1 MNLSDIN
8 IDTEL
13 IPFFDNSLNR
23 HSRDVL
29 ASLFYTLPKT
39 AEEAQARQQVIAA
52 FSANYN
58 RIKNLHSYKAD
69 IEEACEFCRRL
80 EHNVPGTITSSGKLK
95 LTLMLSGKETDRL
108 RSRSAQLLILFEK
121 IFQHYFTN
129 IDIGLFPVH
138 YKDSLRSITDILTH
152 FQKERKAFLDKG
164 NNLSTRE
171 IAEFMHRLYALYIKG
186 ALKKFWN
193 DFFLFEA
200 YLSISTT
207 SQNAGLTTAKFNE
220 NGIHITG
227 LFHPLIKHPVKNSLH
242 LDKNTFILT
251 GPNMSGKSTLLRSV
265 SLCIYLAR
273 LGLPVPAEECHVF
286 FADEI
291 NIYINAHD
299 NPQNGYSHFM
309 TEVMNLKDSIIAA
322 KEGKKV
328 FAVFDELFSGTN
340 VDDAL
345 NILSITIKGL
355 KQFTNSYFLLSTH
368 FYKLREVQTDEMN
381 HVAFYCIDSLLEDG
395 IPQFTY
401 RVKEGWSEIKFGSIL
416 FEREGLI
423 QLLT

>member
-1 MNLSDIN
+1 LNLSDLN
-8 IDTEL
+8 IDKEL

-23 HSRDVL
+23 HSRDAL
-29 ASLFYTLPKT
+29 ASLFHTLPAT
-39 AEEAQARQQVIAA
+39 TEESQARQEVIAA
-52 FSANYN
+52 FTINCN
-58 RIKNLHSYKAD
+58 RIKNLHSYRAD
-69 IEEACEFCRRL
+69 IEDCYEFCRRL
-80 EHNVPGTITSSGKLK
+80 EYIAPESIMKPGKLRR
-95 LTLMLSGKETDRL
+95 TLMLSRKKTERL
-108 RSRSAQLLILFEK
+108 RSESVQILLLFEN
-121 IFQHYFTN
+121 IFKHYIGN
-129 IDIGLFPVH
+129 IDISLFPVH
-138 YKDSLRSITDILTH
+138 YKDSLRSITDTLSYFH
-152 FQKERKAFLDKG
+152 KERRALIEKG
-164 NNLSTRE
+164 NNLNIRE
-171 IAEFMHRLYALYIKG
+171 IAEFMHRLHALYING
-186 ALKKFWN
+186 MLKKFWT

-200 YLSISTT
+200 YLSISIT
-207 SQNAGLTTAKFNE
+207 SNKAGLTAARFIE

-227 LFHPLIKHPVKNSLH
+227 LFHPLIEHPVKNTLH
-242 LDKNTFILT
+242 IEKSTFVLT

-273 LGLPVPAEECHVF
+273 LGLPVPAAECNVF

-291 NIYINAHD
+291 NVYINAHD

-309 TEVMNLKDSIIAA
+309 TEVVNLKDSIINA

-355 KQFTNSYFLLSTH
+355 KQFINSYFLLSTH

-381 HVAFYCIDSLLEDG
+381 HVAFFCIDALLEDG
-395 IPQFTY
+395 IPKFTY

-423 QLLT
+423 QLLK